1 MNVSPEADR
10 LPLDNETTL
19 LKPIPES
26 ARLWRE
32 ESEVHDV
39 VSHELLKIKT
49 LGLKAPP
56 MLEPKTVSDTD
67 PVGADRECERE
78 LGIGTS

>member
-1 MNVSPEADR
+1 M
-10 LPLDNETTL
+10 
-19 LKPIPES
+19 
-26 ARLWRE
+26 
-32 ESEVHDV
+32 

-49 LGLKAPP
+49 FGLKAPP

-67 PVGADRECERE
+67 PVGADEVYEKE